1 MYLPVVAL
9 NVCLPSAGVRA
20 GTAGHQLSCVAI
32 LHVHL
37 HIFDHSWAHWALL
50 GLHLVVPLLMTL
62 QLLFSEE
69 GLSTLSTLE
78 IMVGFEL
85 MLLVK
90 FVLFKVLTT
99 AFLWLVVDID
109 IMPNKRSFPFE
120 LISFICT
127 PHLTVILGLR
137 SLSIIVLFV
146 LLFVLLNVLIQGSSV
161 GKKPRTSLALNSFRL
176 R

>member
-1 MYLPVVAL
+1 MYIPIVAF
-9 NVCLPSAGVRA
+9 NVDLPSAGVIA

-32 LHVHL
+32 LHVYL
-37 HIFDHSWAHWALL
+37 HILDHSRAHWALL
-50 GLHLVVPLLMTL
+50 GLHLVMPLLMTL

-99 AFLWLVVDID
+99 AFLWLVMDID
-109 IMPNKRSFPFE
+109 IMPKGRYQRKKRDY
-120 LISFICT
+120 
-127 PHLTVILGLR
+127 
-137 SLSIIVLFV
+137 
-146 LLFVLLNVLIQGSSV
+146 V
-161 GKKPRTSLALNSFRL
+161 GKIPKL
-176 R
+176 RRGV